1 MINIVLSLH
10 IIPVVWFFAFF
21 FFWQTFMVLNKKR
34 TIYRFSAKRALFILG
49 PFNSIRSLAIRISVH
64 SYPFVAS
71 FTKYR
76 SWEACTSSGGSCVCW
91 VETTHSFNKYWLSGP
106 TAWQAGL
113 CWGWPPSGT
122 LRPRRRGEAQLGF
135 GGIKNGLLK
144 KGTSKLRPRLATCI
158 LSLTDKWVVVELQY
172 LKLFWKH
179 FLVLKVQIYRGWEET
194 WQFQMGGGGDVKKTG
209 MGW

>member
-1 MINIVLSLH
+1 
-10 IIPVVWFFAFF
+10 
-21 FFWQTFMVLNKKR
+21 MVLNKKR

-71 FTKYR
+71 FTKSR

-144 KGTSKLRPRLATCI
+144 KGTSKLRPRLATCV

-172 LKLFWKH
+172 LKLFLETLSSVKSTDLQGMRRNLAVSDGRRGRCEKDRRG
-179 FLVLKVQIYRGWEET
+179 LVDIMKYSGKREGISI
-194 WQFQMGGGGDVKKTG
+194 
-209 MGW
+209 